1 MKQPLDWA
9 LLGLAVVGFGV
20 SLLVSTEIVT
30 RAGTRASSVRT
41 VAFSGGDYSAPEMP
55 PPPADGQQWRRP
67 EFPRTRGK
75 WIFDLFT
82 PPLVR
87 WETGRGAFVVAT
99 PRLEAEPNRVTEWQV
114 PLELIAVRRR
124 PDRFRLAGFAGTVDR
139 PVVMLEDS
147 ATGQTFLL
155 RSGATDDA
163 HGLEMRRLTVRRI
176 REGAMGGAGV
186 APEVATVVVFDR
198 REDREVVLTSAGLAP
213 GGSLIG
219 VFRLVER
226 GAIEERAAGEALT
239 AAGSTYV
246 ITDLSLDPPAAEL
259 AAEDSKKAHSV
270 LRLVP
275 AARLP
280 GPEASPGPSSP
291 APPNPAESSDEPSA
305 SLAPSVRAG
314 PDGGDP

>member
-1 MKQPLDWA
+1 MKHPLDWA
-9 LLGLAVVGFGV
+9 LLGLAVAGFGV
-20 SLLVSTEIVT
+20 SLLVSTDIVT
-30 RAGTRASSVRT
+30 RAGTRASSLRT

-87 WETGRGAFVVAT
+87 WETGRGAVVMAA
-99 PRLEAEPNRVTEWQV
+99 PRLEAEPNRGADCQV

-147 ATGQTFLL
+147 ATGQTILL

-163 HGLEMRRLTVRRI
+163 LGLEVRRLTVRRI
-176 REGAMGGAGV
+176 QEGTIGGADL
-186 APEVATVVVFDR
+186 APEVATAVVFDR
-198 REDREVVLTSAGLAP
+198 RENREVVLTSAGLVP
-213 GGSLIG
+213 GGDLIG
-219 VFRLVER
+219 VFRLAES
-226 GAIEERAAGEALT
+226 GTIEERSAGESLT
-239 AAGSTYV
+239 AAGSAYV
-246 ITDLSLDPPAAEL
+246 VKNLSLDPPAAEL
-259 AAEDSKKAHSV
+259 AAEDSKKEHTV

-280 GPEASPGPSSP
+280 GPEASPGPSFP

-305 SLAPSVRAG
+305 SLPPSVRAG

>member
-1 MKQPLDWA
+1 MKHPLDWA
-9 LLGLAVVGFGV
+9 LLGLAVAGFGV

-30 RAGTRASSVRT
+30 RAGTHASSVRT
-41 VAFSGGDYSAPEMP
+41 VAFPAGDYSAPEMP
-55 PPPADGQQWRRP
+55 PPPMDEHQWRRP

-87 WETGRGAFVVAT
+87 RETGRGAVVMAA
-99 PRLEAEPNRVTEWQV
+99 PRLEAEPNREVDCQV

-147 ATGQTFLL
+147 ATGQTILL

-163 HGLEMRRLTVRRI
+163 HGLEVRRLTVRRI
-176 REGAMGGAGV
+176 QEGAMGGADL
-186 APEVATVVVFDR
+186 APEVAMAVVFDR
-198 REDREVVLTSAGLAP
+198 RENREVVLTSAGLVP
-213 GGSLIG
+213 GGDLIG
-219 VFRLVER
+219 VFRLAES
-226 GAIEERAAGEALT
+226 GAIEERSAGESLT

-246 ITDLSLDPPAAEL
+246 VKDLSLDPPAAEL
-259 AAEDSKKAHSV
+259 AAEDPRKAHSV
-270 LRLVP
+270 LRLASV
-275 AARLP
+275 AWLP
-280 GPEASPGPSSP
+280 GPEVSPGPSSP